1 MNKNKKKVLLLGISI
16 VLVIGLLV
24 SVSYAY
30 WKFTASGQ
38 ANVVVSKC
46 FQLTF
51 LEEENTNIELL
62 NAYPIVDEEGS
73 QLKPYIVRLNNTCDN
88 DLTYQMNLEILPK
101 TTLNEKYVKVMVNEN
116 IYLLNT
122 LESGSSN
129 IAGGMKSY
137 VLEEGEILGREEKTL
152 SLRMWI
158 DGSVS
163 ADDTESMSKAFYS
176 KVSVIGSIKHY
187 EGRYT
192 ESILNGTDPVLAN
205 GLIPVKIDEEGTVYK
220 ADESREWYSYT
231 NKRWA
236 NAVILND
243 ESVVYQNNEVIPE
256 SNIESYFVWI
266 PRYRYQIF
274 NDGMYTELS
283 SSINE
288 SAVQEIKVEF
298 ENKDKVASDGVRK
311 GQWLTHPAFTSFDV
325 NGIWVGK
332 FETGYKGSTDTTS
345 AQVNVNEPESVQI
358 KPNVNSWRN
367 ISIANMFYTSYDY
380 KREMDS
386 HMMKNTEWGA
396 VSYLSH
402 SKYGSMSSVRINN
415 NSDYKTGYASVLEP
429 TCGYTGTNEECNR
442 YGNTEDITKP
452 WNTSIGYLA
461 STTGNITGIY
471 DMSGGAWEYVMGV
484 MTDKNGNM
492 LSGRNSLY
500 NSGFNGLFS
509 CPSCDGDTSGLK
521 ALTTGKNV
529 PESKYYDTYAYAEND
544 ETYNRRILGDA
555 TGEMGPFAIAT
566 YGTQKRTLTSWYNNQ
581 AWHVSTRNPWLDRGA
596 GYESGSESGMSAFG
610 SRFSHASELHSYR
623 VVIAI

>member
-137 VLEEGEILGREEKTL
+137 VLEEGEISGREEKTL

-158 DGSVS
+158 DGNVS

-176 KVSVIGSIKHY
+176 KVSVIGSIQHY
-187 EGRYT
+187 EGRYI

-220 ADESREWYSYT
+220 ADENREWYSYT

-283 SSINE
+283 SSVNHEAI
-288 SAVQEIKVEF
+288 QEIKIEF

-345 AQVNVNEPESVQI
+345 AQVNTIEPEKVQI
-358 KPNVNSWRN
+358 KPNVNSWRGIN
-367 ISIANMFYTSYDY
+367 VANAFYTVYDY
-380 KREMDS
+380 KRNLDS

-396 VSYLSH
+396 VSYLQH

-415 NSDYKTGYASVLEP
+415 HSDFKTGYASVLEP
-429 TCGYTGTNEECNR
+429 TCVYDGTNRDCSK
-442 YGNTEDITKP
+442 YGNTNDVTNL
-452 WNTSIGYLA
+452 WNTSVGYLA
-461 STTGNITGIY
+461 STTGNITGVY

-484 MTDKNGNM
+484 MADKKGNLISGKNN
-492 LSGRNSLY
+492 LS
-500 NSGFNGLFS
+500 NSGFNGVYEA
-509 CPSCDGDTSGLK
+509 PNTDGDTSGLTS
-521 ALTTGKNV
+521 LTTGKDF
-529 PESKYYDTYAYAEND
+529 PESKYYDIYSYSSNSMN
-544 ETYNRRILGDA
+544 YQRRILGDA
-555 TGEMGPFAIAT
+555 TGEMGPFANV
-566 YGTQKRTLTSWYNNQ
+566 YGPQIGSWYSGE
-581 AWHVSTRNPWLDRGA
+581 AFMSGGISSFLARGHAYHGSIGASVFAFVSSLGGA
-596 GYESGSESGMSAFG
+596 GNNTSFRIVLA
-610 SRFSHASELHSYR
+610 
-623 VVIAI
+623 V

>member
-192 ESILNGTDPVLAN
+192 ESILNGADPVLRE
-205 GLIPVKIDEEGTVYK
+205 GLIPVTISSDGRVYK
-220 ADESREWYSYT
+220 ADETREWYRYAD
-231 NKRWA
+231 KVWA

-243 ESVVYQNNEVIPE
+243 ETKTYQNNEMIPE
-256 SNIESYFVWI
+256 DNIESYFVWI

-283 SSINE
+283 SSINTN
-288 SAVQEIKVEF
+288 AVQEIKVEF
-298 ENKDKVASDGVRK
+298 ESKEKVASDGVRK

-332 FETGYKGSTDTTS
+332 FETGYKGSSDTIS

-380 KREMDS
+380 KRSLDS

-396 VSYLSH
+396 VAYLSH
-402 SKYGSMSSVRINN
+402 SQYGIKQRIRVNN
-415 NSDYKTGYASVLEP
+415 NKNYITGYAGVMEP
-429 TCGYTGTNEECNR
+429 TCGYSHSNTSCNQI
-442 YGNTEDITKP
+442 GNTEDITQP
-452 WNTSIGYLA
+452 YNTVTGYLA
-461 STTGNITGIY
+461 STTRNISGVY
-471 DMSGGAWEYVMGV
+471 DMSGGAWEFVMGILV
-484 MTDKNGNM
+484 DKNGNLVSG
-492 LSGRNSLY
+492 LSNQK
-500 NSGFNGLFS
+500 NSGFNGFFS
-509 CPSCDGDTSGLK
+509 CPTCDGDSSGILEK
-521 ALTTGKNV
+521 TDGLAFPIN
-529 PESKYYDTYAYAEND
+529 SRYYDIYPYTEIRTQYSN
-544 ETYNRRILGDA
+544 RILGDA
-555 TGEMGPFAIAT
+555 TGEMGSFI
-566 YGTQKRTLTSWYNNQ
+566 YSNSELRQVSSWYENE
-581 AWHVSTRNPWLDRGA
+581 AWFISSNGPWFHRG
-596 GYESGSESGMSAFG
+596 GSFQHGTGSGIFNFG
-610 SRFSHASELHSYR
+610 DEYGSMNSSNTFR
-623 VVIAI
+623 VVLTF